1 MISFYVIF
9 ILLNI
14 IIFFNLDRL
23 SKFINI
29 FDKPDNLLKKHK
41 SIVPLIGGFILII
54 NIFTYVILDLIFNL
68 QYFDINISK
77 REYFSLL
84 FLILSFFLI
93 GSYDDKYQIKPEK
106 KFFLSILVSIIV
118 ITINKDMLINN
129 ISISFYNHIIYL
141 NNFKY
146 FFTIFCIII
155 LINSLNFYD
164 GINGQSIIFFIIS
177 FSFLAIKS
185 SSPTIYILFICHLFF
200 LLFLNLRNKIFLG
213 DNGIYVLTIIL
224 SISLIYEHN
233 VYKSIIFADEIF
245 LLLFLPGLDLLR
257 LTILRLMKGKNP
269 FYGDRNHIHH
279 LLVKNYSLIKSNFIL
294 FVLAII
300 PIVSFNILKL
310 NFFLVISIFLI
321 FYLTIILKLKK
332 HGSF

>member
-1 MISFYVIF
+1 M
-9 ILLNI
+9 
-14 IIFFNLDRL
+14 
-23 SKFINI
+23 
-29 FDKPDNLLKKHK
+29 
-41 SIVPLIGGFILII
+41 II

-185 SSPTIYILFICHLFF
+185 SSPTIYILFICHLLF

-310 NFFLVISIFLI
+310 NFFLVISIFLM

-332 HGSF
+332 HGAF

>member
-54 NIFTYVILDLIFNL
+54 NILTYVILDLIFNL

-185 SSPTIYILFICHLFF
+185 SSPTIYILFICHLLF